1 MSKHFPSKK
10 MKDKIQEKVEAQQ
23 EEENQEEDEEE
34 ALLEEV
40 EEENRVLKINQ
51 HMHQE
56 GYTPKEVEE
65 LKIREIYNVIVVKN
79 LIILSMSVD

>member
-1 MSKHFPSKK
+1 
-10 MKDKIQEKVEAQQ
+10 
-23 EEENQEEDEEE
+23 
-34 ALLEEV
+34 LEEV